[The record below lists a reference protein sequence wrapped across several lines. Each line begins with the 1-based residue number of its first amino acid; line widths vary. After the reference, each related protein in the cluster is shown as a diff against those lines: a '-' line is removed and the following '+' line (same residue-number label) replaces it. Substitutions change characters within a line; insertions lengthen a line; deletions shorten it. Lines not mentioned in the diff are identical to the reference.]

1 MNSRLQQFLELENL
15 TPARLADIMG
25 IQRSGLS
32 HILSGRNKPSYD
44 FLHKLLMKFPHING
58 DWLMTGRGKAY
69 NDFGENS
76 QGSVISS
83 SPLPG
88 SKNERFSGVNGVAG
102 YGNGHPGGMPFG
114 NVTQVGAPAYGNG
127 TQPGGSGYGNG
138 GQVGGAGL
146 GNSGQL
152 GGAPYNNAPFGAPNY
167 DDVPILDG
175 FDEIFLE
182 EQKEATG
189 EDTPYST
196 ENEQTN
202 PNNTASQPSENG
214 VKAHSKGCDCKKKRI
229 KRVIVFY
236 NDGSFDELFPHIR

>member
-44 FLHKLLMKFPHING
+44 FLHKLLIKFPHING

-69 NDFGENS
+69 NDFSENS

-83 SPLPG
+83 SPISG
-88 SKNERFSGVNGVAG
+88 QKNDRFSGVPAVAG
-102 YGNGHPGGMPFG
+102 YGNGQPGGS
-114 NVTQVGAPAYGNG
+114 AYGNG
-127 TQPGGSGYGNG
+127 SQF
-138 GQVGGAGL
+138 GGAGFT
-146 GNSGQL
+146 NSAQSGGSLYNNTTL
-152 GGAPYNNAPFGAPNY
+152 GGSNY
-167 DDVPILDG
+167 DDTPILDG
-175 FDEIFLE
+175 FDDIFLE
-182 EQKEATG
+182 DQKGTTEANTI
-189 EDTPYST
+189 YST
-196 ENEQTN
+196 DNEQTN
-202 PNNTASQPSENG
+202 PQNSLSQPFENG
-214 VKAHSKGCDCKKKRI
+214 VKPQSKGADSRKKRI

>member
-44 FLHKLLMKFPHING
+44 FLNKMLLKFPHING

-69 NDFGENS
+69 NDFQENS

-83 SPLPG
+83 SPLPLQ
-88 SKNERFSGVNGVAG
+88 KNERFSGVPSPQG
-102 YGNGHPGGMPFG
+102 YGK
-114 NVTQVGAPAYGNG
+114 G
-127 TQPGGSGYGNG
+127 TQLGGGSYSNG
-138 GQVGGAGL
+138 
-146 GNSGQL
+146 GQL
-152 GGAPYNNAPFGAPNY
+152 GGSPYNNTSFGAPNF
-167 DDVPILDG
+167 DNSPILDG
-175 FDEIFLE
+175 FDEVFLE
-182 EQKEATG
+182 DENVASMAN
-189 EDTPYST
+189 TPYSA
-196 ENEQTN
+196 ENESTN
-202 PNNTASQPSENG
+202 PNNNTSQPSENG
-214 VKAHSKGCDCKKKRI
+214 VKGQSKGSDGKKKRI

>member
-44 FLHKLLMKFPHING
+44 FLHKLLIKFPHING

-76 QGSVISS
+76 HGSVISS

-88 SKNERFSGVNGVAG
+88 QKNERFSGMPATAG
-102 YGNGHPGGMPFG
+102 YGNGNQLGG
-114 NVTQVGAPAYGNG
+114 AAYGNG
-127 TQPGGSGYGNG
+127 QPGGAAYGNSS
-138 GQVGGAGL
+138 QFGGAGSV
-146 GNSGQL
+146 NSAQP
-152 GGAPYNNAPFGAPNY
+152 GGAPYNNGALGAPNY
-167 DDVPILDG
+167 DDAPILDG

-182 EQKEATG
+182 DPKEASVPETS
-189 EDTPYST
+189 YSA
-196 ENEQTN
+196 ENEQSN
-202 PNNTASQPSENG
+202 PNNSTSQPSENC
-214 VKAHSKGCDCKKKRI
+214 VKAQSKGSDCRKKKI

>member
-32 HILSGRNKPSYD
+32 HILSGRNKPSFD
-44 FLHKLLMKFPHING
+44 FLNKLLLKFPHING

-83 SPLPG
+83 SPLSG
-88 SKNERFSGVNGVAG
+88 SKNERFSGVNGA
-102 YGNGHPGGMPFG
+102 
-114 NVTQVGAPAYGNG
+114 A
-127 TQPGGSGYGNG
+127 GYGNG
-138 GQVGGAGL
+138 GQVGGAGF
-146 GNSGQL
+146 GNSGQV
-152 GGAPYNNAPFGAPNY
+152 GGTPYNNGTFGAPNY
-167 DDVPILDG
+167 DDAPILDG

-182 EQKEATG
+182 EQKETSGA
-189 EDTPYST
+189 DTPYST
-196 ENEQTN
+196 ENEQTI
-202 PNNTASQPSENG
+202 PDNNTSQPSENG
-214 VKAHSKGCDCKKKRI
+214 VKTQSKRCDCKKKRV

>member
-32 HILSGRNKPSYD
+32 HILSGRNKPSFD
-44 FLHKLLMKFPHING
+44 FLNKLLLKFPHING

-88 SKNERFSGVNGVAG
+88 SKNERFSGVNGAAG
-102 YGNGHPGGMPFG
+102 YGNGQPGGMSYGSGTQIGGSSFG
-114 NVTQVGAPAYGNG
+114 N
-127 TQPGGSGYGNG
+127 GGSGYGNG
-138 GQVGGAGL
+138 GQVGGAGF
-146 GNSGQL
+146 GNSGQV
-152 GGAPYNNAPFGAPNY
+152 GGTPYNNGTFGAPNY
-167 DDVPILDG
+167 DDAPILDG

-182 EQKEATG
+182 EQKEASG
-189 EDTPYST
+189 ADTSYST
-196 ENEQTN
+196 ENEQTA
-202 PNNTASQPSENG
+202 PNNSTSQPSENG
-214 VKAHSKGCDCKKKRI
+214 VKAQSKGGDSKKKRI

>member
-32 HILSGRNKPSYD
+32 HILSGRNKPSFD
-44 FLHKLLMKFPHING
+44 FLHKLLIKFPHING

-83 SPLPG
+83 SPLSG
-88 SKNERFSGVNGVAG
+88 QKNERFSGNGGAAG
-102 YGNGHPGGMPFG
+102 YGNGGSVYS
-114 NVTQVGAPAYGNG
+114 N
-127 TQPGGSGYGNG
+127 GGSVYGNG
-138 GQVGGAGL
+138 GQVSGTGL
-146 GNSGQL
+146 GNSGQV
-152 GGAPYNNAPFGAPNY
+152 GGVPYNNGNFGAQNY
-167 DDVPILDG
+167 DEPPILDG

-182 EQKEATG
+182 DQKDTTEAN
-189 EDTPYST
+189 ST
-196 ENEQTN
+196 YPTDNEQTTPQN
-202 PNNTASQPSENG
+202 SHSQPSENS
-214 VKAHSKGCDCKKKRI
+214 VKPQSKGADSRKKRI

>member
-44 FLHKLLMKFPHING
+44 FLHKLLIKFPHING

-83 SPLPG
+83 SPLSG
-88 SKNERFSGVNGVAG
+88 SKNERFSGAHGAAG
-102 YGNGHPGGMPFG
+102 YGNGQPGGMP
-114 NVTQVGAPAYGNG
+114 YGNG
-127 TQPGGSGYGNG
+127 TQIGGTSFGNGGSGYGNG
-138 GQVGGAGL
+138 GQVGGAGF

-152 GGAPYNNAPFGAPNY
+152 GGAPYNNGTFGAPDY
-167 DDVPILDG
+167 DDAPILDG

-182 EQKEATG
+182 EQKDATG
-189 EDTPYST
+189 GDTTYPA

-202 PNNTASQPSENG
+202 PNNGASQPSENG
-214 VKAHSKGCDCKKKRI
+214 VKAQSKGCDSKKKRI

>member
-44 FLHKLLMKFPHING
+44 FLHKLLIKFPHING

-83 SPLPG
+83 SPLSG
-88 SKNERFSGVNGVAG
+88 QKNERFSGNGGAAG
-102 YGNGHPGGMPFG
+102 YGNGGSVYS
-114 NVTQVGAPAYGNG
+114 N
-127 TQPGGSGYGNG
+127 GGSVYGNG
-138 GQVGGAGL
+138 GQVSGTGF
-146 GNSGQL
+146 GNSGQV
-152 GGAPYNNAPFGAPNY
+152 GGVPYNKGNFGAPNY
-167 DDVPILDG
+167 DDAPILDG

-182 EQKEATG
+182 DQKDTTEANTA
-189 EDTPYST
+189 YST
-196 ENEQTN
+196 DSEQTN
-202 PNNTASQPSENG
+202 PQNSLSQPSENG
-214 VKAHSKGCDCKKKRI
+214 VKPQSKGADSRKKRI

>member
-15 TPARLADIMG
+15 TPARLTDIMG

-44 FLHKLLMKFPHING
+44 FLHKLLIKFPHING

-76 QGSVISS
+76 HGSVISS

-88 SKNERFSGVNGVAG
+88 QKNERFSGMPATAG
-102 YGNGHPGGMPFG
+102 YGNGNQLGG
-114 NVTQVGAPAYGNG
+114 AAYGNG
-127 TQPGGSGYGNG
+127 QPGGAAYGNG
-138 GQVGGAGL
+138 SQFGGAGSV
-146 GNSGQL
+146 NSAQP
-152 GGAPYNNAPFGAPNY
+152 GGAPYNNGALGAPNY
-167 DDVPILDG
+167 DDAPILDG

-182 EQKEATG
+182 DPKEVSVPETS
-189 EDTPYST
+189 YST
-196 ENEQTN
+196 ENKQSN
-202 PNNTASQPSENG
+202 PNNSTSQPSENC
-214 VKAHSKGCDCKKKRI
+214 VKAQSKGSDCRKKKI

>member
-44 FLHKLLMKFPHING
+44 FLHKLLIKFPHING

-76 QGSVISS
+76 HGSVISS
-83 SPLPG
+83 SPISG
-88 SKNERFSGVNGVAG
+88 QKNERFSGNGGAAG
-102 YGNGHPGGMPFG
+102 YGNGGSVYS
-114 NVTQVGAPAYGNG
+114 N
-127 TQPGGSGYGNG
+127 GGSVYGNG
-138 GQVGGAGL
+138 GQVSGTGF
-146 GNSGQL
+146 GNSGQV
-152 GGAPYNNAPFGAPNY
+152 GGVPYNNGNFGASNY
-167 DDVPILDG
+167 DDAPILDG

-182 EQKEATG
+182 DQK
-189 EDTPYST
+189 DTAEVNTAYST
-196 ENEQTN
+196 DNEQTN
-202 PNNTASQPSENG
+202 PQNNLSQPSENG
-214 VKAHSKGCDCKKKRI
+214 VKPQSKGVDSRKKRI